1 MIIKIHPA
9 KAKFLL
15 IIIIFLFLVN
25 ILGLLSKYL
34 FGHNNVY
41 GLVPLFNFDTESNVP
56 TWYSSVA
63 LFMCSLL
70 LGIIAYQ
77 KKIEMDR
84 YRSYWIALSLIF
96 LYLSIDEASQ
106 IHEESMKLIG
116 LFPQLNSGGIF
127 YFSWTI
133 IGIPLVSIF
142 ILFYI
147 KFLINLPAKTR
158 FLFLIS
164 GVLYVGGALGME
176 LIDGWYASINGKQ
189 NLMYAMM
196 TTLEETLE
204 MLGVA
209 LFFYSLLSYIH
220 LYVNEITINI
230 SEEDNS
236 SHIK

>member
-1 MIIKIHPA
+1 MIIKVHPA

-15 IIIIFLFLVN
+15 IIIIFLFLGN
-25 ILGLLSKYL
+25 MLGLLSKYV
-34 FGHNNVY
+34 FGHSNVY
-41 GLVPLFNFDTESNVP
+41 GLVPLFNFDTEANVP
-56 TWYSSVA
+56 TWYSSVT
-63 LFMCSLL
+63 LFMCSIL
-70 LGIIAYQ
+70 LGIIASQ

-84 YRSYWIALSLIF
+84 YRSYWIVLSLIF
-96 LYLSIDEASQ
+96 LYLSIDEVSQ

-116 LFPQLNSGGIF
+116 LFPQLSFGGIF

-133 IGIPLVSIF
+133 IAIPLVSIF
-142 ILFYI
+142 VLFYL
-147 KFLINLPAKTR
+147 KFFINLPTKTR

-164 GVLYVGGALGME
+164 GFLYVGGALGME
-176 LIDGWYASINGKQ
+176 LIGGWYVSINGKQ

-209 LFFYSLLSYIH
+209 VFFYSLLSYIRS
-220 LYVNEITINI
+220 YVNEITINI

-236 SHIK
+236 SQIK